1 MKIPPI
7 RARIAN
13 IYFLKIYTI
22 ICFSVNNIDILFFI
36 LYLIM
41 NLTQL
46 NAKRLTQE
54 ELIEFVRLLTDS
66 AKNKQLEDPIAL
78 KYLETIEKDA
88 AELENANKAVLSD
101 DKNKLLADLDRQR
114 DKHLLIFRRLMQ
126 VHELSDDNSPEAVAY
141 EKLNDL
147 WTKKYETLPYLNLAV
162 ETTGIEDLLFD
173 LSTNKF
179 ADDIETLNLS
189 DAVENIK
196 ISNDKFKIIYS
207 ELAAGKDSLKPNYD
221 SRSLRIELTETVVL
235 YMNYVQTLAEA
246 SAGKEMTA
254 LNNSIKD
261 VSKTYFQQIAER
273 HSGVPIAE

>member
-1 MKIPPI
+1 MIESNK
-7 RARIAN
+7 N
-13 IYFLKIYTI
+13 S
-22 ICFSVNNIDILFFI
+22 FS
-36 LYLIM
+36 
-41 NLTQL
+41 
-46 NAKRLTQE
+46 
-54 ELIEFVRLLTDS
+54 
-66 AKNKQLEDPIAL
+66 
-78 KYLETIEKDA
+78 
-88 AELENANKAVLSD
+88 
-101 DKNKLLADLDRQR
+101 LLADNIFFLLRSHQKIPENLLEELYNEMRQ
-114 DKHLLIFRRLMQ
+114 I
-126 VHELSDDNSPEAVAY
+126 VHTYRSSY
-141 EKLNDL
+141 
-147 WTKKYETLPYLNLAV
+147 TLPKWIAA
-162 ETTGIEDLLFD
+162 LLFD

-273 HSGVPIAE
+273 HSGVPSAE